1 MHAWKRGLRKET
13 RGLPR
18 HFRTKK
24 GMPSL
29 PAALKGCDFFMTLD
43 ISSSE
48 ISMCEGISG
57 RYEAL
62 GISDRSASGMW
73 GKNCA
78 FRASG
83 FSMGVGAVPDSVTRL
98 GIGGG
103 VRGR

>member
-29 PAALKGCDFFMTLD
+29 PAALKGCDFLITME

-48 ISMCEGISG
+48 YDMGEGISG
-57 RYEAL
+57 GYEAS
-62 GISDRSASGMW
+62 GISDR
-73 GKNCA
+73 
-78 FRASG
+78 
-83 FSMGVGAVPDSVTRL
+83 
-98 GIGGG
+98 
-103 VRGR
+103 